1 LTLSIAYFEELYAYN
16 DWANDRAF
24 GAVRS
29 LGPDLLSRDLGNS
42 FASLLDTFVHLVGA
56 EWIWLERWHGRW
68 PPALPKTSEAGDLRD
83 VRARADQ
90 VRRDREKWLGSLRE
104 EDLQKDVRYKNLR
117 GEFYAYPLWQQLAH
131 VANHSTYHRGQITT
145 LLRQLGAAVVST
157 DLLLYYDELNEQ
169 QRSATVGE

>member
-1 LTLSIAYFEELYAYN
+1 MTPTIAYFEKLYTYN

-24 GAVRS
+24 GAVQS
-29 LGPDLLSRDLGNS
+29 LSPDLLRRDLGNS

-68 PPALPKTSEAGDLRD
+68 PAALPKTSEFRDLEE
-83 VRARADQ
+83 VRERAKH
-90 VRRDREKWLGSLRE
+90 VRSDREKWLSSVRE
-104 EDLQKDVRYKNLR
+104 EDLRKEVRYLNLR

-131 VANHSTYHRGQITT
+131 VVNHSTYHRGQITT
-145 LLRQLGAAVVST
+145 MLRQLGAAATST

-169 QRSATVGE
+169 QRSTSAR